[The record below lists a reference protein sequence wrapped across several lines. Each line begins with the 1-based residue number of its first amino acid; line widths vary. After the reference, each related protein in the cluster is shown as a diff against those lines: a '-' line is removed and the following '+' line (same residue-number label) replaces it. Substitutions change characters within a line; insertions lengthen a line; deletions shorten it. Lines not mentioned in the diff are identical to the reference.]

1 MLFVLKKAVSRLLFP
16 LPLSLLLLLGGLL
29 LAWRNHR
36 RRGARTLLVSG
47 LVLLAVLSSSAFS
60 QAIMRPLES
69 RYPALGPGE
78 LAAVDWGAAKTIVVF
93 AGCTVSFDDQP
104 VTRQVGGFPLARLVE
119 GVRLYN
125 ACPDCT
131 LVLSGG
137 NGCEPEAP
145 VESLTNWR
153 FAVEYG
159 VAPEDIIIERASR
172 DTDDQAR
179 ILAEMLGTEPFLI
192 VTSASHMPRTMDLFQ
207 QEGLVRAIP
216 APTDYT
222 TGLYGLF
229 SREAFSAESIY
240 PNGAA
245 LWTTERAINE
255 YLGLVLVWL
264 ASLL

>member
-16 LPLSLLLLLGGLL
+16 VPLSILLLLSGLI
-29 LAWRNHR
+29 LAWRNRHR
-36 RRGARTLLVSG
+36 KWAYTLLVGG
-47 LVLLAVLSSSAFS
+47 LVLLAVFSSSAFS

-69 RYPALGPGE
+69 RYPALGSGE
-78 LAAVDWGAAKTIVVF
+78 LAGVDWDTVQTIVVF
-93 AGCTVSFDDQP
+93 AGCTVGFEDQP

-119 GVRLYN
+119 GVRLYK

-131 LVLSGG
+131 LILSGG
-137 NGCEPEAP
+137 NGCDPEAP
-145 VESLTNWR
+145 VETLTNWR
-153 FAVEYG
+153 FVTEFG
-159 VAPEDIIIERASR
+159 VSPEDIIIERASL

-179 ILAEMLGTEPFLI
+179 ILAEMLGTDPFLI
-192 VTSASHMPRTMDLFQ
+192 VTSAAHMPRTMALFQ
-207 QEGLVRAIP
+207 QEGLVHAIP

-229 SREAFSAESIY
+229 SKEAFSAESLY

-264 ASLL
+264 TGLF